1 MFETELAIIRNYVD
15 SLPAPNAEM
24 KDVEFQKA
32 SIARWAASEIE
43 MRIVGEAQFADAFYP
58 SVATDYV
65 PQSAYEIVCWYIFDM
80 EYLMN
85 IRKVPS
91 ANLIFDVAHKT
102 GCDILHL
109 LNEHGFGTQK

>member
-1 MFETELAIIRNYVD
+1 MFDTELAIVRNYVD
-15 SLPAPNAEM
+15 SLPAPTAEM
-24 KDVEFQKA
+24 KDVAFQKA

-43 MRIVGEAQFADAFYP
+43 IRIVSEAQFADAFYP
-58 SVATDYV
+58 SVSTDYV

-91 ANLIFDVAHKT
+91 ADIIFGIAHQT
-102 GCDILHL
+102 GCDILNL
-109 LNEHGFGTQK
+109 LNDYGFGPRK